1 MRKLITILL
10 AILLCAGVGGAGYA
24 LYKTYSPDA
33 DKPAVE
39 QPNGDDS
46 NSGTQTPTENILVA
60 PENESSIVESRMVME
75 KGASLYLSGDDTTTG
90 TLRFM
95 VKAETAF
102 VAQVQADEN
111 KKIYMAVAPVRYFD
125 EVNTENKTYMDW
137 ATAFAEN
144 ESPVELVEITS
155 FSTLDETYSYAYF
168 RLNGIPFGGMNMRI
182 AAMAILADESGETPV
197 YKYSKMPEGE
207 TYRSNARSL
216 AYVAGASLNAHALG
230 ETTFDEAS
238 LAKLNSYI
246 NMAVDYRNGLTESTD
261 DKSKPM
267 LTFTKGTKAN
277 VKAGETYAIEY
288 QMTPAKVDIPV
299 RFVSADTTIATV
311 DANGTITAVKA
322 GTTTIKVCVAGVISN
337 VNVTVTANA

>member
-1 MRKLITILL
+1 MRKILTILL
-10 AILLCAGVGGAGYA
+10 ALLLCAGIGGAGYA

-39 QPNGDDS
+39 QPDDGDS
-46 NSGTQTPTENILVA
+46 NSGTQTLTETPLTA
-60 PENESSIVESRMVME
+60 PVNESSIVESRMEMQ
-75 KGASLYLSGDDTTTG
+75 KGAQAYLGDDGTTTG
-90 TLRFM
+90 ALRFM
-95 VKAETAF
+95 VTVENSLWEE
-102 VAQVQADEN
+102 VQADEN
-111 KKIYMAVAPVRYFD
+111 KKIYMAVAPLRYFD
-125 EVNTENKTYMDW
+125 EVNTENKTYMDF

-144 ESPVELVEITS
+144 ESPVELVELTS
-155 FSTLDETYSYAYF
+155 FSAMNDTHYYANF

-182 AAMAILADESGETPV
+182 VAMAILADESGETPV

-216 AYVAGASLNAHALG
+216 AYVAGAALNAHALG
-230 ETTFDEAS
+230 ETTYDEES
-238 LAKLNSYI
+238 LAKLNSYV
-246 NMAVDYRNGLTESTD
+246 NMAVDYRNGLTEPTD
-261 DKSKPM
+261 DNSKPM
-267 LTFTKGTKAN
+267 ISFVKGAKAS
-277 VKAGETYAIEY
+277 VKVGETYTIEY
-288 QMTPAKVDIPV
+288 QMTPAKVDTPV